1 MKRRKNLE
9 RAIVLGLLLSTSVY
23 GSVFAA
29 AITVNDGTETD
40 IANETSNITNGVYNK
55 NYGSEN
61 IDVTG
66 VGFLVAENGN
76 PAVREFTLT
85 TTGDFKVLKES
96 INGAGGSGVRGAI
109 DFYNVNYKIDG
120 TITAN
125 NIYLTHTQDADDGG
139 GIQGINLITK
149 GDFEENPTLT
159 LNATGNVS
167 FENFDESIVLQKNTS
182 LDINAGG
189 DINFDIDK
197 SGSDWGR
204 HDYTHGIVV
213 HGGDNQVNGNKSDV
227 HINLSAANINFN
239 DLSTA
244 IQFDGSNV
252 DMNLI
257 ATDKIKI
264 KNVDGSKYAAIQYD
278 NKNSY
283 NESYLSNNKKTIA
296 NLVATN
302 NISINNY
309 KNGIIVTSDFPS
321 FTVGSEINLYSNKI
335 DITNTDVGINAASHN
350 EVITGE
356 DNVVVLDD
364 YKAYEA
370 KDDFIR
376 TNINTISANQKA
388 LSASEKAAII
398 LNAATNKLMGAEEAV
413 FAENGASITIN
424 GKYNNISNSEV
435 GANSIETLSDK
446 ETYALHAE
454 GGNINV
460 TSEDGM
466 NKIISDGFRTVYA
479 EGTKARRN
487 KYDANVNIYGLTQ
500 IENKNYLNNNDNS
513 KIAVVASGYDIAS
526 KGTVNIDL
534 QGTVGNYIHGSVI
547 AGQYGVVNINSNL
560 TGNISTLSRTG
571 EVNKG
576 SITVYGNVMAGN
588 NGELNLD
595 LGAGGYLSGRVDD
608 YQDAAVNSKHET
620 FFNPEFSKDI
630 TDSGTVNLTMGKDS
644 TWDVTGQSWVTKLD
658 GSGTVDMRNGGAN
671 DTSHAVHIGTLTGD
685 HTFVMDLDSDN
696 HNVSDMLFIKDEA
709 DSQGKQTIYLNSV
722 AGLDTMA
729 DGEKLRFATVNAG
742 TDKLS
747 FVGVYNGENGYN
759 NNKNRVMLMD
769 NGVMNTDF
777 VIEYEKYD
785 ATDAKNENEDYNG
798 GTDFNAVKPGDG
810 YVDTN
815 YANGTNWYLTRN
827 KAGDETSDAGKT
839 IINMSKVNYSNAIYM
854 DRLNKRLGEARYIN
868 PEEEQG
874 MWVRIRHDR
883 IGKDDAFRSQNT
895 MYEMGYDEKQDCDN
909 GERRI
914 GFAIDYMDGKA
925 EYTGIAGD
933 GDVKRY
939 GLWLYDTWL
948 GDKGHYTDYV
958 LKWGHLEN
966 DFDIYTM
973 TRNEKVSGDYSNNV
987 FSASAEYGK
996 KNDMGSGW
1004 YFEPQAQL
1012 QFARVTGADYVTSQD
1027 TKVSLDGIN
1036 SLIGRAGFRLGRDL
1050 NKNSTVYIK
1059 ADLLHEFLGDQ
1070 DITATD
1076 ATGTLREEYE
1086 NEGTWYD
1093 VGFGFA
1099 TKMSKNSYAFMDFEK
1114 SFGNDNDETYQINVG
1129 MQWSF

>member
-1 MKRRKNLE
+1 MMRRKNLE
-9 RAIVLGLLLSTSVY
+9 RAVILGLLLSTGVY
-23 GSVFAA
+23 GSAWATDYTYGMFFN
-29 AITVNDGTETD
+29 NDG
-40 IANETSNITNGVYNK
+40 ANDMADEAVDGVY
-55 NYGSEN
+55 SC
-61 IDVTG
+61 DVTG
-66 VGFLVAENGN
+66 KDEDINVKYNGIFVGDGTKHGELVKKIILSSDKTVNIEKTYRRN
-76 PAVREFTLT
+76 
-85 TTGDFKVLKES
+85 S
-96 INGAGGSGVRGAI
+96 SGLEGAI
-109 DFYNVNYKIDG
+109 EVINDHKVDIVVNADSLVLENKKKVQQHTSAAINLDKEKSFVANVNKNIDIKG
-120 TITAN
+120 FNYTFHVGDNSIIDLQAN
-125 NIYLTHTQDADDGG
+125 NISIGRNDYLYDTQSCYGVYYRYG
-139 GIQGINLITK
+139 ENSLINLK
-149 GDFEENPTLT
+149 AKENI
-159 LNATGNVS
+159 
-167 FENFDESIVLQKNTS
+167 E
-182 LDINAGG
+182 
-189 DINFDIDK
+189 
-197 SGSDWGR
+197 
-204 HDYTHGIVV
+204 
-213 HGGDNQVNGNKSDV
+213 
-227 HINLSAANINFN
+227 FN
-239 DLSTA
+239 DLSSAVYLQGESVNVKYEAEKA
-244 IQFDGSNV
+244 INIINNADRKSSAISLQVNTTKDTGSALNTTLIAGEQIKIDNYRYAIIMAKANNPNKLESNV
-252 DMNLI
+252 
-257 ATDKIKI
+257 K
-264 KNVDGSKYAAIQYD
+264 
-278 NKNSY
+278 
-283 NESYLSNNKKTIA
+283 
-296 NLVATN
+296 
-302 NISINNY
+302 
-309 KNGIIVTSDFPS
+309 
-321 FTVGSEINLYSNKI
+321 LYSNKVI
-335 DITNTDVGINAASHN
+335 FQNTENAISVEGISNK
-350 EVITGE
+350 VT
-356 DNVVVLDD
+356 LDD
-364 YKAYEA
+364 YEAY
-370 KDDFIR
+370 I
-376 TNINTISANQKA
+376 
-388 LSASEKAAII
+388 
-398 LNAATNKLMGAEEAV
+398 AEEK
-413 FAENGASITIN
+413 FER
-424 GKYNNISNSEV
+424 
-435 GANSIETLSDK
+435 D
-446 ETYALHAE
+446 
-454 GGNINV
+454 
-460 TSEDGM
+460 
-466 NKIISDGFRTVYA
+466 
-479 EGTKARRN
+479 
-487 KYDANVNIYGLTQ
+487 NVNIISADKSAVYAGTGGVAEINGAFNSLNSDRYRTIQ
-500 IENKNYLNNNDNS
+500 ASGGDGNVNSQVNINGAVEIVNKYALNGRSSNR
-513 KIAVVASGYDIAS
+513 IAVVASADENSRDEDAIGGIVNVNLN
-526 KGTVNIDL
+526 GTDTLVDT
-534 QGTVGNYIHGSVI
+534 QGNFVSGNRIVGTVI
-547 AGQYGVVNINSNL
+547 AGKNGIVNINSNL
-560 TGNISTLSRTG
+560 PESASTFSRSGNNS
-571 EVNKG
+571 KG
-576 SITVYGNVMAGN
+576 SIAVYGNVMAGN

-608 YQDAAVNSKHET
+608 YQDANLKDGIG
-620 FFNPEFSKDI
+620 FFNPEFSREV
-630 TDSGTVNLTMGKDS
+630 TEAGTVNLTMGEGS

-671 DTSHAVHIGTLTGD
+671 DTSHAVHVGTLTGD
-685 HTFVMDLDSDN
+685 HTFVMDLNSDD

-709 DSQGKQTIYLNSV
+709 NSSGEQTIYLNSV
-722 AGLDTMA
+722 AGIDTMA
-729 DGEKLRFATVNAG
+729 DGEKLRFATVNAD
-742 TDKLS
+742 TKKLN
-747 FVGVYNGENGYN
+747 FVGQYNGENSYE
-759 NNKNRVMLMD
+759 NNKNGVMMMD
-769 NGVMNTDF
+769 NGVMNTNF

-785 ATDAKNENEDYNG
+785 ATDAKNENKEYNG
-798 GTDFNAVKPGDG
+798 GTDFNAVKPGDD

-909 GERRI
+909 GERRV

-925 EYTGIAGD
+925 EYSGIAGD

-1059 ADLLHEFLGDQ
+1059 ADLLHEFLGEQ